1 MNDST
6 RCGYVGLIGRPNVGK
21 STLLNHIMGMKLAI
35 TSRKP
40 QTTRDNL
47 LGIATRGNAQMLFVD
62 TPGIHSLKR
71 GKTARQMNRY
81 MVNQAIST
89 LGNVDVAILLIDAL
103 GWTEEDSIV
112 LKYLAR
118 RESPV
123 ILGINKVDKL
133 RNKTD
138 LLPLI
143 EELRDYFDFK
153 SIVPLSALRGHGLKS
168 LEDEIIEHLP
178 LGPHAFGS
186 EELTDKP
193 MMYLASE
200 AIREKVMRQLGDEV
214 PHRTAVGVE
223 RYEVKSGL
231 TEIDAII
238 YVERESH
245 KSIMIGKQGKRL
257 KSIGTQARIQI
268 EYLVQEKVMLNLW
281 VKVRSD
287 WSESDSMLKKFG
299 YV

>member
-1 MNDST
+1 MKNNT

-21 STLLNHIMGMKLAI
+21 STLLNHIIGSKLAI

-62 TPGIHSLKR
+62 TPGIHTLKK
-71 GKTARQMNRY
+71 GKTARQINRY
-81 MVNQAIST
+81 MVNQAIAT
-89 LGNVDVAILLIDAL
+89 LGDVDVAILLIDAS
-103 GWTEEDSIV
+103 GWTEADSVV
-112 LKYLAR
+112 LKHLKR

-143 EELRDYFDFK
+143 DELRDYFDFK
-153 SIVPLSALRGHGLKS
+153 SIVPLSALRGHGLKA
-168 LEDEIIEHLP
+168 LEEEIIEYLP
-178 LGPHAFGS
+178 RGPHPFGS

-193 MMYLASE
+193 MVYLASE

-223 RYEVKSGL
+223 RYEVKPGL

-245 KSIMIGKQGKRL
+245 KSIMIGKQGQRL
-257 KSIGTQARIQI
+257 KSIGTQARVQI
-268 EYLVQEKVMLNLW
+268 EYLAQEKVMLNLW

-299 YV
+299 YL

>member
-1 MNDST
+1 MENST
-6 RCGYVGLIGRPNVGK
+6 RCGHVGLIGRPNVGK
-21 STLLNHIMGMKLAI
+21 STLLNHIIGTKLAI

-47 LGIATRGNAQMLFVD
+47 LGIASRGNAQMLFVD
-62 TPGIHSLKR
+62 TPGIHALKN

-89 LGNVDVAILLIDAL
+89 LGDVDVAIFVIDAL
-103 GWTEEDSIV
+103 GWTEEDSVV
-112 LKYLAR
+112 LKHLAR

-123 ILGINKVDKL
+123 VLGINKIDKL
-133 RNKTD
+133 KNKTD

-143 EELRDYFDFK
+143 DEVSDYFAFK
-153 SIVPLSALRGHGLKS
+153 AIVPLSALKGQGLDD
-168 LEDEIIEHLP
+168 LEKEIVGYLP
-178 LGPHAFGS
+178 LAPHLFGA

-193 MMYLASE
+193 MRYLASE

-214 PHRTAVGVE
+214 PHRAAVEIE
-223 RYEVKSGL
+223 RYSNNLGL

-245 KSIMIGKQGKRL
+245 KSIMIGKQGHRL
-257 KSIGTQARIQI
+257 KSIGTQARMHI
-268 EYLVQEKVMLNLW
+268 ENLIQEKVMLNLW
-281 VKVRSD
+281 VKVRTD
-287 WSESDSMLKKFG
+287 WSKNDSMLEKFG